1 MKDITDNK
9 NIEDIVSS
17 YRNINLPLRLVGLLG
32 KSRMTLVEADEID
45 EFMVGWLRTTLHHQ
59 LQKARQDW
67 LREEIVKLEGMKQP
81 TIIQPEYGNDN
92 PNYSRIADTMVMK
105 AHIHNQALQT
115 IIDRYHSELDQDTE
129 LLNSVKE
136 DWDKQAKN
144 AMNGLDQDVSK

>member
-67 LREEIVKLEGMKQP
+67 LREEIVRLEGEKLP
-81 TIIQPEYGNDN
+81 KTNEHG
-92 PNYSRIADTMVMK
+92 SRSFFVGAGAQMRMET
-105 AHIHNQALQT
+105 HNQALQA
-115 IIDRYHSELDQDTE
+115 IIDRYQEELNQD
-129 LLNSVKE
+129 K
-136 DWDKQAKN
+136 K
-144 AMNGLDQDVSK
+144 